1 MTSIYEQ
8 FYIVFQM
15 DIHGIDAPMSWMG
28 IGIAL
33 IWYVQKKIQLK
44 YNTHNGTIL
53 YMYVEC
59 STIKAIAHRMT

>member
-33 IWYVQKKIQLK
+33 IWYVQKK
-44 YNTHNGTIL
+44 Y
-53 YMYVEC
+53 
-59 STIKAIAHRMT
+59 S

>member
-15 DIHGIDAPMSWMG
+15 DIHGIDAPMG

-33 IWYVQKKIQLK
+33 IWYVQKK
-44 YNTHNGTIL
+44 Y
-53 YMYVEC
+53 
-59 STIKAIAHRMT
+59 S